1 MSFSLINLHLKV
13 FMIYFNSNRK
23 LAINV
28 MGKITKWLKE
38 NIVFLII
45 LTAIIITRIFFFSPI
60 RVNGTSMHPTLQD
73 KEFMILNKISLKQ
86 GINRFDIVVVQE
98 NNKYIIKRVI
108 GLPGESVMYKD
119 SKLYINGKVIEDN
132 YSKTTTNDFD
142 NVVLG
147 ENEYFVMGDNR
158 AVSSDSR
165 IIGPVNI
172 KNIKGKTNLIVFP
185 FNKMGTVE

>member
-1 MSFSLINLHLKV
+1 
-13 FMIYFNSNRK
+13 
-23 LAINV
+23 
-28 MGKITKWLKE
+28 MGKIAKLLKE

-172 KNIKGKTNLIVFP
+172 KNIKGKTNLIIFP

>member
-1 MSFSLINLHLKV
+1 
-13 FMIYFNSNRK
+13 
-23 LAINV
+23 

-60 RVNGTSMHPTLQD
+60 RVNGTSMYPTLQD

-108 GLPGESVMYKD
+108 GLPGESVMYSD
-119 SKLYINGKVIEDN
+119 NKLYINGKVIEDN

-142 NVVLG
+142 NVILG
-147 ENEYFVMGDNR
+147 ENEYFVLGDNR
-158 AVSSDSR
+158 TVSKDSR
-165 IIGPVNI
+165 VIGPINI
-172 KNIKGKTNLIVFP
+172 KNIKGKTNLIIFP
-185 FNKMGTVE
+185 FNKIGTVEWKIIF

>member
-1 MSFSLINLHLKV
+1 
-13 FMIYFNSNRK
+13 
-23 LAINV
+23 

-45 LTAIIITRIFFFSPI
+45 LTAIIITRIFIFSPI
-60 RVNGTSMHPTLQD
+60 RVNGTSMYPTLQD

-119 SKLYINGKVIEDN
+119 NKLYINGKAVEDN

-142 NVVLG
+142 NVILG

-172 KNIKGKTNLIVFP
+172 KNIKGKTNLIIFP
-185 FNKMGTVE
+185 FNKIGTVE

>member
-1 MSFSLINLHLKV
+1 
-13 FMIYFNSNRK
+13 
-23 LAINV
+23 

-60 RVNGTSMHPTLQD
+60 RVNGTSMYPTLQD

-172 KNIKGKTNLIVFP
+172 ENIKGKTNLIIFP
-185 FNKMGTVE
+185 FNKMGTVEWKIIY

>member
-1 MSFSLINLHLKV
+1 ME
-13 FMIYFNSNRK
+13 K
-23 LAINV
+23 L
-28 MGKITKWLKE
+28 TKWLKE
-38 NIVFLII
+38 NIVFL
-45 LTAIIITRIFFFSPI
+45 IIITRIFFFSPI

-119 SKLYINGKVIEDN
+119 NKLYINGKVIEDN

-172 KNIKGKTNLIVFP
+172 KNIKGKTNLIIFP
-185 FNKMGTVE
+185 FNKMGTVEWKIIY

>member
-1 MSFSLINLHLKV
+1 
-13 FMIYFNSNRK
+13 
-23 LAINV
+23 

-73 KEFMILNKISLKQ
+73 QEFMILNKISLKQ

-172 KNIKGKTNLIVFP
+172 KNIKGKTNLIIFP

>member
-1 MSFSLINLHLKV
+1 M
-13 FMIYFNSNRK
+13 Y
-23 LAINV
+23 
-28 MGKITKWLKE
+28 
-38 NIVFLII
+38 
-45 LTAIIITRIFFFSPI
+45 
-60 RVNGTSMHPTLQD
+60 PTLQD

-119 SKLYINGKVIEDN
+119 NKLYINGKAVEDN

-147 ENEYFVMGDNR
+147 ENEYFIADLIGLKV
-158 AVSSDSR
+158 VSDEGEELGTLSDVLQTGANDVYVVSKENT
-165 IIGPVNI
+165 PDL
-172 KNIKGKTNLIVFP
+172 LIPAIRDCIRQVDIES
-185 FNKMGTVE
+185 GTMQVHLLAGLR

>member
-1 MSFSLINLHLKV
+1 ME
-13 FMIYFNSNRK
+13 K
-23 LAINV
+23 L
-28 MGKITKWLKE
+28 TKWLKE

-45 LTAIIITRIFFFSPI
+45 LTAIIIIRIFFFSPI
-60 RVNGTSMHPTLQD
+60 RVNGTSMYPTLQD

-86 GINRFDIVVVQE
+86 GINRFDIVVVQDN

-119 SKLYINGKVIEDN
+119 NKLYINGKVVEDN

-158 AVSSDSR
+158 TVSKDSR

-172 KNIKGKTNLIVFP
+172 KNIKGKTNLIIFP
-185 FNKMGTVE
+185 FNKMGTVEWKIIY

>member
-1 MSFSLINLHLKV
+1 
-13 FMIYFNSNRK
+13 
-23 LAINV
+23 
-28 MGKITKWLKE
+28 MGKIAKWLKE

-158 AVSSDSR
+158 AVSSDSH

-172 KNIKGKTNLIVFP
+172 ENIKGKTNLIIFP

>member
-1 MSFSLINLHLKV
+1 
-13 FMIYFNSNRK
+13 
-23 LAINV
+23 
-28 MGKITKWLKE
+28 MGKITKWFKE

-98 NNKYIIKRVI
+98 KNKYIIKRVI

-119 SKLYINGKVIEDN
+119 SKLYINGKAVEDN

-172 KNIKGKTNLIVFP
+172 KNIKGKTNLIIFP
-185 FNKMGTVE
+185 FNKMGNVE

>member
-1 MSFSLINLHLKV
+1 
-13 FMIYFNSNRK
+13 
-23 LAINV
+23 

-60 RVNGTSMHPTLQD
+60 RVNGTSMYPTLQD

-172 KNIKGKTNLIVFP
+172 KNIKGKTNLIIFP
-185 FNKMGTVE
+185 FNKMGTVEWKIIY

>member
-1 MSFSLINLHLKV
+1 ME
-13 FMIYFNSNRK
+13 K
-23 LAINV
+23 L
-28 MGKITKWLKE
+28 TKWLKE
-38 NIVFLII
+38 NIVFLIV
-45 LTAIIITRIFFFSPI
+45 LTAIIITRLFFFSPI
-60 RVNGTSMHPTLQD
+60 RVNGTSMYPTLQD

-86 GINRFDIVVVQE
+86 GINRFDIVVVQDN

-119 SKLYINGKVIEDN
+119 NKLYINGKVVEDN

-158 AVSSDSR
+158 TVSKDSR

-172 KNIKGKTNLIVFP
+172 KNIKGKTNLIIFP
-185 FNKMGTVE
+185 FNKIGTVEWKIIY

>member
-1 MSFSLINLHLKV
+1 ME
-13 FMIYFNSNRK
+13 K
-23 LAINV
+23 L
-28 MGKITKWLKE
+28 TKWLKE

-60 RVNGTSMHPTLQD
+60 RVNGTSMYPTLQD

-98 NNKYIIKRVI
+98 NNKHIIKRVI

-119 SKLYINGKVIEDN
+119 DKLYINGKAVEDN
-132 YSKTTTNDFD
+132 YSKTATNDFD

-158 AVSSDSR
+158 IVSKDSR
-165 IIGPVNI
+165 VIGPVNI
-172 KNIKGKTNLIVFP
+172 KNIKGKTNLIIFP
-185 FNKMGTVE
+185 FNKIGTVE

>member
-1 MSFSLINLHLKV
+1 ME
-13 FMIYFNSNRK
+13 K
-23 LAINV
+23 L
-28 MGKITKWLKE
+28 TKWLKE

-119 SKLYINGKVIEDN
+119 NKLYINGKVIEDN
-132 YSKTTTNDFD
+132 YSKTTTNDF
-142 NVVLG
+142 
-147 ENEYFVMGDNR
+147 EYFVMGDNR

-172 KNIKGKTNLIVFP
+172 KNIKGKTNLIIFP

>member
-1 MSFSLINLHLKV
+1 
-13 FMIYFNSNRK
+13 
-23 LAINV
+23 
-28 MGKITKWLKE
+28 
-38 NIVFLII
+38 
-45 LTAIIITRIFFFSPI
+45 
-60 RVNGTSMHPTLQD
+60 MHPTLQD

-119 SKLYINGKVIEDN
+119 NKLYINGKVIEDN

-172 KNIKGKTNLIVFP
+172 KNIKGKTNLIIFP
-185 FNKMGTVE
+185 FNKMGTVEWKIIY

>member
-1 MSFSLINLHLKV
+1 ME
-13 FMIYFNSNRK
+13 
-23 LAINV
+23 
-28 MGKITKWLKE
+28 KITKWLKE

-60 RVNGTSMHPTLQD
+60 RVNGTSMYPTLQD

-119 SKLYINGKVIEDN
+119 SKLYINGKVVEDN

-172 KNIKGKTNLIVFP
+172 KNIKGKTNLIIFP

>member
-1 MSFSLINLHLKV
+1 MEKLI
-13 FMIYFNSNRK
+13 
-23 LAINV
+23 
-28 MGKITKWLKE
+28 KWLKE
-38 NIVFLII
+38 NIVFLIV
-45 LTAIIITRIFFFSPI
+45 LTAIIITRLFFFSPI
-60 RVNGTSMHPTLQD
+60 RVNGTSMYPTLQD

-86 GINRFDIVVVQE
+86 GINRFDIVVVQDN

-119 SKLYINGKVIEDN
+119 NKLYINGKVVEDN

-158 AVSSDSR
+158 TVSKDSR

-172 KNIKGKTNLIVFP
+172 KNIKGKTNLIIFP
-185 FNKMGTVE
+185 FNKIGTVE

>member
-1 MSFSLINLHLKV
+1 ME
-13 FMIYFNSNRK
+13 K
-23 LAINV
+23 L
-28 MGKITKWLKE
+28 TKWLKE
-38 NIVFLII
+38 NIVFLIV
-45 LTAIIITRIFFFSPI
+45 LTAIIITRLFFFSPI
-60 RVNGTSMHPTLQD
+60 RVNGTSMYPTLQD

-86 GINRFDIVVVQE
+86 GINRFDIVVVQDN

-119 SKLYINGKVIEDN
+119 NKLYINGKVVEDN

-142 NVVLG
+142 NVILG

-172 KNIKGKTNLIVFP
+172 KNIKGKTNLIIFP

>member
-1 MSFSLINLHLKV
+1 
-13 FMIYFNSNRK
+13 
-23 LAINV
+23 
-28 MGKITKWLKE
+28 
-38 NIVFLII
+38 
-45 LTAIIITRIFFFSPI
+45 
-60 RVNGTSMHPTLQD
+60 MHPTLQD

-119 SKLYINGKVIEDN
+119 NKLYINGKVIEDN

-172 KNIKGKTNLIVFP
+172 KNIKGKTNLIIFP

>member
-1 MSFSLINLHLKV
+1 
-13 FMIYFNSNRK
+13 
-23 LAINV
+23 

-60 RVNGTSMHPTLQD
+60 RVNGTSMYPTLQD

-119 SKLYINGKVIEDN
+119 SKLYINGQVIEDN

-172 KNIKGKTNLIVFP
+172 ENIKGKTNLIIFP